1 MRSEGLKII
10 AAKEFNDHLRSRKF
24 HLIFGIILVVAIVGL
39 IAGAVDYQQEI
50 SDYNDDQSTVSGDDV
65 VSAGSWQKP
74 SILSAFSEM
83 ATLMTSVG
91 VILGI
96 AMGFDLITREKES
109 KSLKLLLSHPIYRDE
124 VINGKALGG
133 VTAIALSIGIV
144 LVISF
149 AVLLIFGIVP
159 SLEETIRI
167 LIFGALS
174 FLLIFSFF
182 AIALFVSAVAK
193 DSGSAIIYTLIIM
206 IVLSSLLPV
215 FAEGSVY
222 TAVFGQSPDRPD
234 TGTTMFSRG
243 GGPASTG
250 GGATDAA
257 ASSSSQS
264 TWNQEVSEEWQE
276 YEEASRAYWQQ
287 RQAVGSVIGLLSPTE
302 NYDALVSAVTTA
314 NTYSV
319 RMTPGSSSGMT
330 ADGAADDTSE
340 DGLSS
345 LSSLLG
351 DLAKNIAALIITPA
365 LFFGLAWVRF
375 MREDVR

>member
-24 HLIFGIILVVAIVGL
+24 HLIFGIILVVAIIGL

-50 SDYNDDQSTVSGDDV
+50 ADYNDDQSTVSGDDPV
-65 VSAGSWQKP
+65 MPGSWQKP

-133 VTAIALSIGIV
+133 VAAIALSIGIV

-159 SLEETIRI
+159 NLEETVRI
-167 LIFGALS
+167 LLFGVLS

-182 AIALFVSAVAK
+182 AIALFISAVAK

-206 IVLSSLLPV
+206 IVLSSLLPI

-222 TAVFGQSPDRPD
+222 TAIFGDSPDPPEDGIRMIGRADPGAAGAD
-234 TGTTMFSRG
+234 T
-243 GGPASTG
+243 
-250 GGATDAA
+250 A
-257 ASSSSQS
+257 ASSGRS

-276 YEEASRAYWQQ
+276 YQEASQAYWQQ
-287 RQAVGSVIGLLSPTE
+287 RQAVGNVIGLLSPTE
-302 NYDALVSAVTTA
+302 NYETLVSAVTTA
-314 NTYSV
+314 NTYAV
-319 RMTPGSSSGMT
+319 RMAPGSRTVATPAAT
-330 ADGAADDTSE
+330 ADDAAE
-340 DGLSS
+340 GGLSA
-345 LSSLLG
+345 LSGLLG